1 LFEVPLIRDIS
12 AGLPSAVQHDNAVK
26 SLFWL
31 LLPFAIFP
39 SGS

>member
-1 LFEVPLIRDIS
+1 MDIS

-31 LLPFAIFP
+31 LLTFTVFPF
-39 SGS
+39 GS